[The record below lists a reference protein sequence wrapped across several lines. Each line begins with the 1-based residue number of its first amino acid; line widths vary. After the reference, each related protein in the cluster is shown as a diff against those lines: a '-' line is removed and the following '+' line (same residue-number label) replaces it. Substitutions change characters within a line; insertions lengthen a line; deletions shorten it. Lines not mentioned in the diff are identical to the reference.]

1 MKNFKLLISLMAL
14 LFAAVQAEAVVSVN
28 GRLLGAFS
36 VSGTK
41 QVYFSQGNL
50 QYNQASDT
58 WRLAPNQTDW
68 MGLNNLEMGNSSF
81 NDWVD
86 LFSWSLGAENNYG
99 ATSNYDKTAYY
110 NKDFVDWGGNVIPGS
125 WRTLSNTEWQY
136 LLNNRANANNKWGVA
151 KVEDN
156 LGMILLPDA
165 WTAPEDVTF
174 VPGTIPT
181 SELWGDDDCIED
193 PVTDD
198 CLHYRVKDDYMPANK
213 FSLAEWQKLEANG
226 AVFLPYAGRRSGG
239 VGNFINKENETV
251 SEEFKKEYYENY
263 QGTYWSSTAGTPSAG
278 SAYYVYTFK
287 YNGGDDYV
295 WGKAVFWTENGRYG
309 QSVRLVSDVPAK
321 VIGDLNDE
329 AAINAFLDEGQTI
342 ESLAIE
348 RPVKGNMYNTLCLP
362 FDMTAEQI
370 ANSSLKDVEIR
381 EFAGASVEGE
391 TLHLMV
397 SSPVHAVV
405 AGRPYFIKYNSDAP
419 LSQLDFTNVTIQNAD
434 LEANKVTF
442 NGVTFRGTF
451 APFYMAKQDAINLNG
466 GYMFLGVNNNVYWP
480 GQEGHIKPF
489 RAYFIVKV
497 SGAGMPL
504 RKGMPAVLEET
515 DSATGLESIQPSVGS
530 SQKVLRDGQLFI
542 IRDGVWYNAQ
552 GIIVK

>member
-1 MKNFKLLISLMAL
+1 MKNFKLLISLTAL

-50 QYNQASDT
+50 QYNQASNI

-86 LFSWSLGAENNYG
+86 LFSWSLGTANNYG
-99 ATSNYDKTAYY
+99 ATPINDSVAYV
-110 NKDFVDWGGNVIPGS
+110 NKDFVDWGNLISGS
-125 WRTLSNTEWQY
+125 WRTLSNDEWQY
-136 LLNNRANANNKWGVA
+136 LLNGRADANDKWGMA
-151 KVEDN
+151 KVGDT
-156 LGMILLPDA
+156 LGMILLPDV
-165 WTAPEDVTF
+165 WTSPEGVTF
-174 VPGTIPT
+174 VAGSSTLPS
-181 SELWGDDDCIED
+181 SELWDDGDCIDSECD
-193 PVTDD
+193 H
-198 CLHYRVKDDYMPANK
+198 LRVKDGNLPANK
-213 FSLAEWQKLEANG
+213 FSLVEWQKLEANG
-226 AVFLPYAGRRSGG
+226 AVFLPCAGRRSGG
-239 VGNFINKENETV
+239 VGNHYNRKNEIVEYEYNYT
-251 SEEFKKEYYENY
+251 YYENY
-263 QGTYWSSTAGTPSAG
+263 LGTYWSSTHSNKAEGKS
-278 SAYYVYTFK
+278 YYVYTFMRAISK
-287 YNGGDDYV
+287 DDFE
-295 WGKAVFWTENGRYG
+295 WGKAAFWGETGRYG

-321 VIGDLNDE
+321 VIGDLNDA

-348 RPVKGNMYNTLCLP
+348 RPVMGNMYNTLCLP

-397 SSPVHAVV
+397 SNPVHSIV
-405 AGRPYFIKYNSDAP
+405 AGRPYFIKYNSVDP
-419 LSQLDFTNVTIQNAD
+419 LSQLDFTNVTIEKAD
-434 LEANKVTF
+434 LEANEVTF

-451 APFYMAKQDAINLNG
+451 APVYMAKQDAINLNG

-480 GQEGHIKPF
+480 GQEGSIKPF